1 MTRVAEAPPEPG
13 GRGRAVRGKP
23 AAAARLVRPVPE
35 LPQDGSP
42 ARPSCHRTAESPF
55 HPEKRPPRRLRACG
69 GNSPTT
75 HRERGAGPGPA
86 RHRQAKSRRAPPPP
100 TARRQLPANRETSP
114 LAPHPPGPARFRF
127 RGHAARPH
135 AGKGR
140 GSPAD
145 RAPRGRRGRHPEH
158 ARGAGTRPRD
168 RARVQAPPGGGAHA
182 HWHALG
188 SARGGSAPRQSAP
201 EARGAGGKR
210 RAGCAGAARGPTR
223 VGCAPPRRRG
233 AMELEAARRAV
244 LAAVR
249 GTCAADLPRLLH
261 WMRNTSDFDE
271 LVVSNSDVVLKNIAE
286 DLRNRLPIEAMFKSE
301 HQAVQKIH
309 QHPLPMIHVDA
320 FLYDDDFVD
329 SLCEEGKMSRS
340 YCTECGSYKTA
351 SLEFISHSFSL
362 MELKF
367 LYQHVL
373 PDLTGKVVVDVGS
386 RLGAVLF
393 AGYLYSSAS
402 QLYGVEMNADFCQL
416 QEMMIAKYQFIDRIK
431 VFHADICTQASLL
444 QSADVVV
451 MNNVFEYF
459 LDRQEQ
465 ARAWEFIAC
474 NIRKR
479 GSLLV
484 TVPSL
489 QESLSKLQ
497 TDVQLDQWVQ
507 EMQLDYDVCME
518 KDVDKEAL
526 EQIHLYKIL

>member
-1 MTRVAEAPPEPG
+1 
-13 GRGRAVRGKP
+13 
-23 AAAARLVRPVPE
+23 
-35 LPQDGSP
+35 
-42 ARPSCHRTAESPF
+42 
-55 HPEKRPPRRLRACG
+55 
-69 GNSPTT
+69 
-75 HRERGAGPGPA
+75 
-86 RHRQAKSRRAPPPP
+86 
-100 TARRQLPANRETSP
+100 
-114 LAPHPPGPARFRF
+114 
-127 RGHAARPH
+127 
-135 AGKGR
+135 
-140 GSPAD
+140 
-145 RAPRGRRGRHPEH
+145 
-158 ARGAGTRPRD
+158 
-168 RARVQAPPGGGAHA
+168 
-182 HWHALG
+182 
-188 SARGGSAPRQSAP
+188 
-201 EARGAGGKR
+201 
-210 RAGCAGAARGPTR
+210 
-223 VGCAPPRRRG
+223 
-233 AMELEAARRAV
+233 MELEAARRAV

-261 WMRNTSDFDE
+261 WMRNTSKRGPARCCCPAAGGAPRAGPDGWGRPCGCSGPEARSARESRFRRCGLAAPSRYSAVFFFFTLSRIQDWSKKRYLSLSLSHWFYFPAALNNDFDE
-271 LVVSNSDVVLKNIAE
+271 LVVSNNDVVLKNIAE
-286 DLRNRLPIEAMFKSE
+286 DLRNRLPIEAMFNSE

-416 QEMMIAKYQFIDRIK
+416 QEMMVTKYQFIDRIK
-431 VFHADICTQASLL
+431 VVHADICTEASLL
-444 QSADVVV
+444 QKADVVV

-465 ARAWEFIAC
+465 ARAWEFIAF
-474 NIRKR
+474 NVRKR

-489 QESLSKLQ
+489 KESLSKLQ
-497 TDVQLDQWVQ
+497 TNIQLNQWVE
-507 EMQLDYDVCME
+507 EMQLNYDVYME
-518 KDVDKEAL
+518 KDVDREAL
-526 EQIHLYKIL
+526 EQIHLYRIL

>member
-1 MTRVAEAPPEPG
+1 
-13 GRGRAVRGKP
+13 
-23 AAAARLVRPVPE
+23 
-35 LPQDGSP
+35 
-42 ARPSCHRTAESPF
+42 
-55 HPEKRPPRRLRACG
+55 
-69 GNSPTT
+69 
-75 HRERGAGPGPA
+75 
-86 RHRQAKSRRAPPPP
+86 
-100 TARRQLPANRETSP
+100 
-114 LAPHPPGPARFRF
+114 
-127 RGHAARPH
+127 
-135 AGKGR
+135 
-140 GSPAD
+140 
-145 RAPRGRRGRHPEH
+145 
-158 ARGAGTRPRD
+158 
-168 RARVQAPPGGGAHA
+168 
-182 HWHALG
+182 
-188 SARGGSAPRQSAP
+188 
-201 EARGAGGKR
+201 
-210 RAGCAGAARGPTR
+210 
-223 VGCAPPRRRG
+223 
-233 AMELEAARRAV
+233 MELEAARRAV

-249 GTCAADLPRLLH
+249 GTRAADLPRLLH
-261 WMRNTSDFDE
+261 WMRNTIQFHQHAAVKHLVADEDWKCGSFAAEQKDDMETPNDFDE
-271 LVVSNSDVVLKNIAE
+271 LVVTNNDVVLKNIAE
-286 DLRNRLPIEAMFKSE
+286 DLRNCLPMEAMFNSE

-416 QEMMIAKYQFIDRIK
+416 QEMMITKYQFIDRIK
-431 VFHADICTQASLL
+431 VVHADICTQASLL
-444 QSADVVV
+444 QKADVVV

-459 LDRQEQ
+459 LDREEQ
-465 ARAWEFIAC
+465 ARAWEFVAC

-489 QESLSKLQ
+489 TESLSK
-497 TDVQLDQWVQ
+497 VQIYSLANGSKR
-507 EMQLDYDVCME
+507 CS
-518 KDVDKEAL
+518 
-526 EQIHLYKIL
+526 

>member
-1 MTRVAEAPPEPG
+1 
-13 GRGRAVRGKP
+13 
-23 AAAARLVRPVPE
+23 
-35 LPQDGSP
+35 
-42 ARPSCHRTAESPF
+42 
-55 HPEKRPPRRLRACG
+55 
-69 GNSPTT
+69 
-75 HRERGAGPGPA
+75 
-86 RHRQAKSRRAPPPP
+86 
-100 TARRQLPANRETSP
+100 
-114 LAPHPPGPARFRF
+114 
-127 RGHAARPH
+127 
-135 AGKGR
+135 
-140 GSPAD
+140 
-145 RAPRGRRGRHPEH
+145 
-158 ARGAGTRPRD
+158 
-168 RARVQAPPGGGAHA
+168 
-182 HWHALG
+182 
-188 SARGGSAPRQSAP
+188 
-201 EARGAGGKR
+201 
-210 RAGCAGAARGPTR
+210 
-223 VGCAPPRRRG
+223 
-233 AMELEAARRAV
+233 MELEAAQRAV

-286 DLRNRLPIEAMFKSE
+286 DLRNHLPIEAMFNSE
-301 HQAVQKIH
+301 HRAVQKIH

-340 YCTECGSYKTA
+340 YCTECGSFKTA

-362 MELKF
+362 TELKF
-367 LYQHVL
+367 LYHHVL

-474 NIRKR
+474 NVRRR

>member
-1 MTRVAEAPPEPG
+1 MRKWPFPVGVALPHAHARAAGGWARG
-13 GRGRAVRGKP
+13 GRGF
-23 AAAARLVRPVPE
+23 
-35 LPQDGSP
+35 S
-42 ARPSCHRTAESPF
+42 
-55 HPEKRPPRRLRACG
+55 
-69 GNSPTT
+69 
-75 HRERGAGPGPA
+75 RGA
-86 RHRQAKSRRAPPPP
+86 HV
-100 TARRQLPANRETSP
+100 RE
-114 LAPHPPGPARFRF
+114 
-127 RGHAARPH
+127 AA
-135 AGKGR
+135 G
-140 GSPAD
+140 
-145 RAPRGRRGRHPEH
+145 
-158 ARGAGTRPRD
+158 
-168 RARVQAPPGGGAHA
+168 V
-182 HWHALG
+182 
-188 SARGGSAPRQSAP
+188 
-201 EARGAGGKR
+201 
-210 RAGCAGAARGPTR
+210 
-223 VGCAPPRRRG
+223 APPRGGG

-249 GTCAADLPRLLH
+249 GTRAADLPRLLH
-261 WMRNTSDFDE
+261 WMRNTHDFDE
-271 LVVSNSDVVLKNIAE
+271 LVVSNNDVVLRNIAE
-286 DLRNRLPIEAMFKSE
+286 DLRNRLPIEAMFTSE

-320 FLYDDDFVD
+320 FLYDDDDVD

-416 QEMMIAKYQFIDRIK
+416 QEVMITKYEFIDRIK
-431 VFHADICTQASLL
+431 VVHADICTQPSLL
-444 QSADVVV
+444 QKADVVV

-474 NIRKR
+474 NVRKR

-489 QESLSKLQ
+489 EESLSKLQ
-497 TDVQLDQWVQ
+497 TDVQLSQWV
-507 EMQLDYDVCME
+507 EEVQLNYDVYME
-518 KDVDKEAL
+518 KDVDREAL
-526 EQIHLYKIL
+526 EQIHLYTIL

>member
-1 MTRVAEAPPEPG
+1 
-13 GRGRAVRGKP
+13 
-23 AAAARLVRPVPE
+23 
-35 LPQDGSP
+35 
-42 ARPSCHRTAESPF
+42 
-55 HPEKRPPRRLRACG
+55 
-69 GNSPTT
+69 
-75 HRERGAGPGPA
+75 
-86 RHRQAKSRRAPPPP
+86 
-100 TARRQLPANRETSP
+100 
-114 LAPHPPGPARFRF
+114 
-127 RGHAARPH
+127 
-135 AGKGR
+135 
-140 GSPAD
+140 
-145 RAPRGRRGRHPEH
+145 
-158 ARGAGTRPRD
+158 
-168 RARVQAPPGGGAHA
+168 
-182 HWHALG
+182 
-188 SARGGSAPRQSAP
+188 
-201 EARGAGGKR
+201 
-210 RAGCAGAARGPTR
+210 
-223 VGCAPPRRRG
+223 
-233 AMELEAARRAV
+233 MELEAARRAV

-261 WMRNTSDFDE
+261 WMRNTNDFDE
-271 LVVSNSDVVLKNIAE
+271 LVVSNNDVVLKNIAE
-286 DLRNRLPIEAMFKSE
+286 DLRNRLPIEAMFNSE
-301 HQAVQKIH
+301 HQALQKIH

-416 QEMMIAKYQFIDRIK
+416 QEIMITKYQFIDRIK
-431 VFHADICTQASLL
+431 VVHADICTQTSLL
-444 QSADVVV
+444 QKADVVV

-474 NIRKR
+474 NVRKR

-489 QESLSKLQ
+489 KESLSKLQ
-497 TDVQLDQWVQ
+497 TDIQLSQWVE
-507 EMQLDYDVCME
+507 EMQLNYDVYME
-518 KDVDKEAL
+518 KDVDREAL

>member
-1 MTRVAEAPPEPG
+1 
-13 GRGRAVRGKP
+13 
-23 AAAARLVRPVPE
+23 
-35 LPQDGSP
+35 
-42 ARPSCHRTAESPF
+42 
-55 HPEKRPPRRLRACG
+55 
-69 GNSPTT
+69 
-75 HRERGAGPGPA
+75 
-86 RHRQAKSRRAPPPP
+86 
-100 TARRQLPANRETSP
+100 
-114 LAPHPPGPARFRF
+114 
-127 RGHAARPH
+127 
-135 AGKGR
+135 
-140 GSPAD
+140 
-145 RAPRGRRGRHPEH
+145 
-158 ARGAGTRPRD
+158 
-168 RARVQAPPGGGAHA
+168 
-182 HWHALG
+182 
-188 SARGGSAPRQSAP
+188 
-201 EARGAGGKR
+201 
-210 RAGCAGAARGPTR
+210 
-223 VGCAPPRRRG
+223 
-233 AMELEAARRAV
+233 MELEAARRAV

-261 WMRNTSDFDE
+261 WMRNTNDFDE
-271 LVVSNSDVVLKNIAE
+271 LMVSNNDVVLKNIAE
-286 DLRNRLPIEAMFKSE
+286 DLRNRLPIEAMFNSE

-416 QEMMIAKYQFIDRIK
+416 QEMMVTKYQFIDRIK
-431 VFHADICTQASLL
+431 VVHADICTEASLL
-444 QSADVVV
+444 QKADVVV

-465 ARAWEFIAC
+465 ARYKTLADKLLLIQQYRFKRAWEFIAF
-474 NIRKR
+474 NVRKR

-489 QESLSKLQ
+489 KESLSKLQ
-497 TDVQLDQWVQ
+497 TNIQLNQWVE
-507 EMQLDYDVCME
+507 EMQLNYDVYME
-518 KDVDKEAL
+518 KDVDREAL
-526 EQIHLYKIL
+526 EQIHLYRIL

>member
-1 MTRVAEAPPEPG
+1 MISLQRSKKLLYTG
-13 GRGRAVRGKP
+13 G
-23 AAAARLVRPVPE
+23 E
-35 LPQDGSP
+35 Q
-42 ARPSCHRTAESPF
+42 TF
-55 HPEKRPPRRLRACG
+55 Y
-69 GNSPTT
+69 
-75 HRERGAGPGPA
+75 
-86 RHRQAKSRRAPPPP
+86 
-100 TARRQLPANRETSP
+100 
-114 LAPHPPGPARFRF
+114 FYY
-127 RGHAARPH
+127 
-135 AGKGR
+135 
-140 GSPAD
+140 
-145 RAPRGRRGRHPEH
+145 
-158 ARGAGTRPRD
+158 
-168 RARVQAPPGGGAHA
+168 
-182 HWHALG
+182 
-188 SARGGSAPRQSAP
+188 
-201 EARGAGGKR
+201 
-210 RAGCAGAARGPTR
+210 
-223 VGCAPPRRRG
+223 
-233 AMELEAARRAV
+233 
-244 LAAVR
+244 
-249 GTCAADLPRLLH
+249 
-261 WMRNTSDFDE
+261 DFDE
-271 LVVSNSDVVLKNIAE
+271 LVVSNNDVVLKNIAE
-286 DLRNRLPIEAMFKSE
+286 DLRNCLPIEAMFSSE
-301 HQAVQKIH
+301 HQAIQKIH

-416 QEMMIAKYQFIDRIK
+416 QEMMITKYQFIDRIK
-431 VFHADICTQASLL
+431 VLIILSSGQKVFQQVLHADICTQASLL
-444 QSADVVV
+444 QKADVVV

-474 NIRKR
+474 NVRKR

-489 QESLSKLQ
+489 KESLSKLQ
-497 TDVQLDQWVQ
+497 TDVQLSQWVE
-507 EMQLDYDVCME
+507 EMQLNYDVYME
-518 KDVDKEAL
+518 KDVDREAL

>member
-1 MTRVAEAPPEPG
+1 
-13 GRGRAVRGKP
+13 
-23 AAAARLVRPVPE
+23 
-35 LPQDGSP
+35 
-42 ARPSCHRTAESPF
+42 
-55 HPEKRPPRRLRACG
+55 
-69 GNSPTT
+69 
-75 HRERGAGPGPA
+75 
-86 RHRQAKSRRAPPPP
+86 
-100 TARRQLPANRETSP
+100 
-114 LAPHPPGPARFRF
+114 
-127 RGHAARPH
+127 
-135 AGKGR
+135 
-140 GSPAD
+140 
-145 RAPRGRRGRHPEH
+145 
-158 ARGAGTRPRD
+158 
-168 RARVQAPPGGGAHA
+168 
-182 HWHALG
+182 
-188 SARGGSAPRQSAP
+188 
-201 EARGAGGKR
+201 
-210 RAGCAGAARGPTR
+210 
-223 VGCAPPRRRG
+223 
-233 AMELEAARRAV
+233 MELEAARRAV

-261 WMRNTSDFDE
+261 WMRNTRDFDE
-271 LVVSNSDVVLKNIAE
+271 LVVSNNDVMLKNIAE
-286 DLRNRLPIEAMFKSE
+286 DLRSHLPIEAMFNAE

-340 YCTECGSYKTA
+340 YCMECGSYKTA
-351 SLEFISHSFSL
+351 PLEFISHSFSL

-416 QEMMIAKYQFIDRIK
+416 QEMMITKYRFIDRIK
-431 VFHADICTQASLL
+431 VNVDEIKPTSMMTGEVVHADICTQASLL
-444 QSADVVV
+444 QKADVVV

-474 NIRKR
+474 NVRKR

-489 QESLSKLQ
+489 KESLSKLQ
-497 TDVQLDQWVQ
+497 TDIQLSQWVEEVQLN
-507 EMQLDYDVCME
+507 YDVYIE
-518 KDVDKEAL
+518 KDVDREAL

>member
-1 MTRVAEAPPEPG
+1 
-13 GRGRAVRGKP
+13 
-23 AAAARLVRPVPE
+23 
-35 LPQDGSP
+35 
-42 ARPSCHRTAESPF
+42 
-55 HPEKRPPRRLRACG
+55 
-69 GNSPTT
+69 
-75 HRERGAGPGPA
+75 
-86 RHRQAKSRRAPPPP
+86 
-100 TARRQLPANRETSP
+100 
-114 LAPHPPGPARFRF
+114 
-127 RGHAARPH
+127 
-135 AGKGR
+135 
-140 GSPAD
+140 
-145 RAPRGRRGRHPEH
+145 
-158 ARGAGTRPRD
+158 
-168 RARVQAPPGGGAHA
+168 
-182 HWHALG
+182 
-188 SARGGSAPRQSAP
+188 
-201 EARGAGGKR
+201 
-210 RAGCAGAARGPTR
+210 
-223 VGCAPPRRRG
+223 
-233 AMELEAARRAV
+233 MELEAARRAV

-261 WMRNTSDFDE
+261 WMRNTRKKLSLLMSWLDAVYLFSEKRSCTLGICIFGISSQFLIVFSQVLMQYKAIDDFDE
-271 LVVSNSDVVLKNIAE
+271 LVVSNNDVVLKNIAE
-286 DLRNRLPIEAMFKSE
+286 DLRNRLPIEAMFNSE
-301 HQAVQKIH
+301 HQAIQKIH

-416 QEMMIAKYQFIDRIK
+416 QEMMITKYQFIDRIK
-431 VFHADICTQASLL
+431 VINADICTQASLL
-444 QSADVVV
+444 QKADVVV

-474 NIRKR
+474 NVRKR

-489 QESLSKLQ
+489 KESLSKLQ
-497 TDVQLDQWVQ
+497 TDIQLSQWVE
-507 EMQLDYDVCME
+507 EMELNYDVYME
-518 KDVDKEAL
+518 KDVDREAL

>member
-1 MTRVAEAPPEPG
+1 MREGLLPAGVALPHAHVRAEGGWARG
-13 GRGRAVRGKP
+13 GRGF
-23 AAAARLVRPVPE
+23 
-35 LPQDGSP
+35 S
-42 ARPSCHRTAESPF
+42 
-55 HPEKRPPRRLRACG
+55 
-69 GNSPTT
+69 
-75 HRERGAGPGPA
+75 RGA
-86 RHRQAKSRRAPPPP
+86 HV
-100 TARRQLPANRETSP
+100 RE
-114 LAPHPPGPARFRF
+114 A
-127 RGHAARPH
+127 
-135 AGKGR
+135 
-140 GSPAD
+140 
-145 RAPRGRRGRHPEH
+145 E
-158 ARGAGTRPRD
+158 
-168 RARVQAPPGGGAHA
+168 RV
-182 HWHALG
+182 
-188 SARGGSAPRQSAP
+188 
-201 EARGAGGKR
+201 
-210 RAGCAGAARGPTR
+210 
-223 VGCAPPRRRG
+223 APPRGGG

-249 GTCAADLPRLLH
+249 GTLAADLPRLLH
-261 WMRNTSDFDE
+261 WMRNTRKRRAGPRPHRAPGSAHTPSAPPAGRAQGSGARAGAPPLPGTRGSQGYRRYRLRRSGRLQESVAGVGRLQSGVAVPQPARVRAGLSRPGHACPHGCAVSGPGGVAEQEGLRGDPQTPRRRRSCGATLLLPHRDGLRRWGCLVQLHTCSQQPFRDDFDE
-271 LVVSNSDVVLKNIAE
+271 LVVSNDDVVLRNIAE
-286 DLRNRLPIEAMFKSE
+286 DLRNRLPIEAMFTSE

-320 FLYDDDFVD
+320 FLYDDDDVD

-416 QEMMIAKYQFIDRIK
+416 QEMMITKYKFIDRIK
-431 VFHADICTQASLL
+431 VVHADICTQPSLL
-444 QSADVVV
+444 QKADVVV

-465 ARAWEFIAC
+465 ARAWEFIVR
-474 NIRKR
+474 NVRKG

-489 QESLSKLQ
+489 EESLSKLK
-497 TDVQLDQWVQ
+497 TDVQLSQWV
-507 EMQLDYDVCME
+507 EEVQLNYDVCME
-518 KDVDKEAL
+518 KDVDREAL